1 MSSSTTL
8 DEFKA
13 SILARL
19 KSVEEKKAQAE
30 QTRSDYI
37 KLRNNINAR
46 IDEVDEE
53 ISGLQSQ
60 IESGLKAIGD
70 LERIVQD
77 EQKLQQKSITTE
89 TGRPENAT
97 KNRPEP
103 VVKSTGPTK
112 LTQQSMASNTVKS
125 ELPQSTKTVDKNAIN
140 SVEIAV
146 EKDAKEEKNK
156 DEVKS
161 EEDPFVTEDGLPIME
176 IYEELDDDGNIIC
189 EFP

>member
-19 KSVEEKKAQAE
+19 KGVEEKKAQAE
-30 QTRSDYI
+30 KTRSDYI
-37 KLRNNINAR
+37 KLRNNINDR

-53 ISGLQSQ
+53 LSGLQSQ
-60 IESGLKAIGD
+60 IESGLKAISD

-77 EQKLQQKSITTE
+77 EQKLQQTLITTE
-89 TGRPENAT
+89 TGRSEHVT
-97 KNRPEP
+97 KNRPES
-103 VVKSTGPTK
+103 VVKSTGPRK
-112 LTQQSMASNTVKS
+112 LNQQKMTSNTVKS
-125 ELPQSTKTVDKNAIN
+125 EITQSTKTVDKTAIN

-146 EKDAKEEKNK
+146 KKDAKEEKNE
-156 DEVKS
+156 DEEKS
-161 EEDPFVTEDGLPIME
+161 EKDPFVTEDGFPIME

-189 EFP
+189 EFY